1 MSGISSR
8 SKTLFVKMFHTLLH
22 ITVKLLHIG
31 VKLLHIGL
39 KYVYYFSK
47 YETLRVKWKHRILI
61 LNDFFWSVDSGNE
74 YIPPQDEEEEEE
86 VESVA
91 PQQVRKR
98 KRKPASK
105 KYKGECVSIF
115 NSINE

>member
-1 MSGISSR
+1 
-8 SKTLFVKMFHTLLH
+8 
-22 ITVKLLHIG
+22 
-31 VKLLHIGL
+31 
-39 KYVYYFSK
+39 
-47 YETLRVKWKHRILI
+47 LI

>member
-1 MSGISSR
+1 
-8 SKTLFVKMFHTLLH
+8 
-22 ITVKLLHIG
+22 
-31 VKLLHIGL
+31 
-39 KYVYYFSK
+39 
-47 YETLRVKWKHRILI
+47 LI

-98 KRKPASK
+98 KPASK
-105 KYKGECVSIF
+105 NYKGECVSIF